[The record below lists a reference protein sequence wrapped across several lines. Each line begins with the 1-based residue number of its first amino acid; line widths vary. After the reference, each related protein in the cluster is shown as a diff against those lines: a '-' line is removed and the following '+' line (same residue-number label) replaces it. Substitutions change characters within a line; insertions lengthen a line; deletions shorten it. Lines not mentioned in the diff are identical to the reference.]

1 MYNLKLTEA
10 KKQNSSL
17 KIDNMQSLFL
27 RYIILYG
34 SGPIHYITER
44 KKIDFLDIFDYV
56 KPEEYEMFK
65 KNINEPT
72 NEEKNII
79 KTFYIGTK
87 NSWIINNKLRMGIEL
102 SKDEKI
108 LYNVLN
114 KVCYENKCG
123 KNCILRRYVDLNY
136 LSQYNISFDKYDE
149 NSARKALSLIK
160 EKLIYNINRKE
171 NGFMSAS
178 YGKHGFIDREVLLLI
193 YCPFGIRMYVT
204 DNDAETEVIFQNGM
218 EYTFFDAFLEK
229 QIEKGLSLYRIV
241 LCCLLNGGD
250 QMGDPFL

>member
-10 KKQNSSL
+10 EKQNFSL
-17 KIDNMQSLFL
+17 KIDIMQSLFL

-34 SGPIHYITER
+34 SGPINYITER

-123 KNCILRRYVDLNY
+123 KNCILRRYVDLNF

-171 NGFMSAS
+171 SGFMSAS

-204 DNDAETEVIFQNGM
+204 DNDAETEIIFENGM
-218 EYTFFDAFLEK
+218 RYIFIDSYVESVTDYGITF
-229 QIEKGLSLYRIV
+229 YRIV
-241 LCCLLNGGD
+241 ICCFLLGAD
-250 QMGDPFL
+250 